1 MLFEQGH
8 ILAGGSAAAEA
19 GRGLDIVRAGLAD
32 HAAQLDLL
40 CVGQQARLDDDFQQL
55 AAAMTLDIPDLAE
68 HLVIQAILHPADV
81 DDHVD
86 LGRAVGHGVGR
97 LEALGGGGVVAV
109 GEADDGADGD
119 PAGHIF
125 RRLLHIA
132 GGDAD
137 AGAAIFDA
145 VIADGLDLLP
155 GGALREQR
163 VIHAGEDI
171 LQFLVHSKH
180 SFSEFCLSVVLLYHT
195 AGKKAR
201 RAYSGVKKGGSQSRL
216 FCSKRREKYN
226 GWVSFRMSLSYRLFL
241 RKSTGLTED

>member
-1 MLFEQGH
+1 
-8 ILAGGSAAAEA
+8 
-19 GRGLDIVRAGLAD
+19 
-32 HAAQLDLL
+32 
-40 CVGQQARLDDDFQQL
+40 
-55 AAAMTLDIPDLAE
+55 MTLDIPDLAE

-97 LEALGGGGVVAV
+97 LEAFGGGGVVAV

-180 SFSEFCLSVVLLYHT
+180 SFSEFCLSVVPLYHT

-201 RAYSGVKKGGSQSRL
+201 RAYSGVKKAAHRAAFFAVKGERNTMGGYP
-216 FCSKRREKYN
+216 F
-226 GWVSFRMSLSYRLFL
+226 G
-241 RKSTGLTED
+241 